1 MYIAPFAEKVVGID
15 VSKESVYSALHNRK
29 VNKFDNV
36 NFELGEV
43 SSVLPKLYNEGL
55 KPDVIIIDPPRSGID
70 YKTLDI
76 LTRKV
81 PKKIIYVSCN
91 PSTLAKN
98 LKVLTKKYEVKSI
111 TPFDMFPHTSHIES
125 ITILEK
131 K

>member
-1 MYIAPFAEKVVGID
+1 MYIAPYAEKIVGID
-15 VSKESVYSALHNRK
+15 ISKESVYSALHNRK
-29 VNKFDNV
+29 VNKFANV
-36 NFELGEV
+36 DFVHGEV
-43 SSVLPKLYNEGL
+43 KSALPKLYNEGL
-55 KPDVIIIDPPRSGID
+55 NPDVIIFDPPRSGID
-70 YKTLDI
+70 YKTLDL

-81 PKKIIYVSCN
+81 VKKIIYVSCN

-98 LKVLTKKYEVKSI
+98 LKVLTKKYTVKSV